1 MIMKRHYLD
10 KVRDGYHKGWLKV
23 KLSNSNE
30 VALPYGLLVEKVD
43 SSSQGE
49 TIKILEGVYEGITA
63 TAPFLKDNESY
74 FSMYTKFKTG
84 PVVLKMRNKQLQL
97 NEKLFPV
104 VFDDSIKVG
113 NYFLFLPDYPH
124 RHIAI
129 GKYQREA
136 EGGSRFASTWFKFVK
151 DGDSLFQSSSYLH
164 FGTYS
169 EGCITFPFFKMSG
182 ASSWNELV
190 LALSLLRLRGG
201 VCSQLQIIK

>member
-1 MIMKRHYLD
+1 MKRHYLD

-23 KLSNSNE
+23 KLPNSNE

-43 SSSQGE
+43 YSSQSE
-49 TIKILEGVYEGITA
+49 RIKILEGVYEGTIA

-74 FSMYTKFKTG
+74 FSISTKPKTE
-84 PVVLKMRNKQLQL
+84 PVILKIRRKQLQL
-97 NEKLFPV
+97 NEKQFPV

-113 NYFLFLPDYPH
+113 NYFLLLPDYPH
-124 RHIAI
+124 KHISI

-136 EGGSRFASTWFKFVK
+136 EGGSRFASTWFKFVT
-151 DGDSLFQSSSYLH
+151 DRDSLFQSSSYLH

-169 EGCITFPFFKMSG
+169 EGCITFPFFKMSS

-201 VCSQLQIIK
+201 VCSQLQIVK